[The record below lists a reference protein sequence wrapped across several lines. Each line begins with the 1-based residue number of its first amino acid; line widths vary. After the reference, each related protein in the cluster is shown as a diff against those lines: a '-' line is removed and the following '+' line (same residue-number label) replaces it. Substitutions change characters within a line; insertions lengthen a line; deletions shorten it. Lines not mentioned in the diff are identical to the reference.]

1 MGSQRSGLLRVDVVG
16 NRTTACQQ
24 PFSQCGLARGR
35 HKVNDMVSTM
45 SPSQVSVP
53 RTAIVPAAGLGTRF
67 LPATKT
73 VPKEL
78 LPVVDTPGIELVAA
92 EAAEAGA
99 ERLVIITSEGKDGVV
114 AHFVQDLVLEGTLE
128 ARGKVAMLAKVRR
141 APALI
146 KVESVVQAE
155 PLGLGH
161 AISCV
166 EPVLGADDDAVAVL
180 LPDDLVLPTG
190 VLETMSKVRAQFGGT
205 VLCAIEVTPEEISAY
220 GVFDVEAVPGADTDV
235 LKVNGMVEKPNQ
247 VDAPSLYAAA
257 GRYIL
262 DRAIFDALQRIQ
274 RGVGGEMQLTDA
286 IALLIKEG
294 HPVHVVVHR
303 GSRHDLG
310 NPGGYLKAAVDFAL
324 DRDDYGPE
332 LRRWLVT
339 RLGLAER

>member
-1 MGSQRSGLLRVDVVG
+1 MNS
-16 NRTTACQQ
+16 
-24 PFSQCGLARGR
+24 
-35 HKVNDMVSTM
+35 DMI
-45 SPSQVSVP
+45 PIP

-78 LPVVDTPGIELVAA
+78 LPVVDTPGIELVAE

-99 ERLVIITSEGKDGVV
+99 ERLVIVASEGKDGVV
-114 AHFVQDLVLEGTLE
+114 AHFVEDLVLEGTLE
-128 ARGKVAMLAKVRR
+128 ARGKKAMLEKVRR

-161 AISCV
+161 AVSCV
-166 EPVLGADDDAVAVL
+166 EPVLSADEDAVAVL

-190 VLETMSKVRAQFGGT
+190 VLETMAKVRAKRGGT
-205 VLCAIEVTPEEISAY
+205 VLCAIEVAPEEVSAY
-220 GVFDVEAVPGADTDV
+220 GVFDVEPVPDAVNPNV
-235 LKVNGMVEKPNQ
+235 LRVKGMVEKPKAAE
-247 VDAPSLYAAA
+247 APSRLAAA

-262 DRAIFDALQRIQ
+262 DRAIFDALRRVP
-274 RGVGGEMQLTDA
+274 RGAGGEIQLTDA
-286 IALLIKEG
+286 IALLIAEG

-324 DRDDYGPE
+324 DRDDYGPD
-332 LRRWLVT
+332 LRRWLVA
-339 RLGLAER
+339 RLGLTEQTEQ

>member
-1 MGSQRSGLLRVDVVG
+1 
-16 NRTTACQQ
+16 
-24 PFSQCGLARGR
+24 
-35 HKVNDMVSTM
+35 M
-45 SPSQVSVP
+45 SRPLVPIP

-99 ERLVIITSEGKDGVV
+99 ERLVIVTSEGKDGVV

-128 ARGKVAMLAKVRR
+128 ARGKQVMLEKVRR

-146 KVESVVQAE
+146 KVESVVQAK

-161 AISCV
+161 AIGCV
-166 EPVLGADDDAVAVL
+166 ESVLSPDEDAVAVL

-190 VLETMSKVRAQFGGT
+190 VLETMSKVRAKRGGS
-205 VLCAIEVTPEEISAY
+205 VLCAFEVPRDEISAY
-220 GVFDVEAVPGADTDV
+220 GVFDVETVPDAANPNV
-235 LKVNGMVEKPNQ
+235 LKVLGMVEKPKAD
-247 VDAPSLYAAA
+247 DAPSLYAAA

-262 DRAIFDALQRIQ
+262 DRAIFDALRRVQ
-274 RGVGGEMQLTDA
+274 RGVGGEIQITDA
-286 IALLIKEG
+286 IALLISEG

-303 GSRHDLG
+303 GARHDLG

-324 DRDDYGPE
+324 DRDDYGPD
-332 LRRWLVT
+332 LRRWLVA
-339 RLGLAER
+339 RLGLTRQ

>member
-1 MGSQRSGLLRVDVVG
+1 M
-16 NRTTACQQ
+16 NR
-24 PFSQCGLARGR
+24 PL
-35 HKVNDMVSTM
+35 V
-45 SPSQVSVP
+45 PIP
-53 RTAIVPAAGLGTRF
+53 RTAVVPAAGLGTRF

-99 ERLVIITSEGKDGVV
+99 ERLIIVTSEGKDGVV
-114 AHFVQDLVLEGTLE
+114 AHFVEDLVLEGTLE
-128 ARGKVAMLAKVRR
+128 ARGKQSMLEKVRR

-161 AISCV
+161 AVSCV
-166 EPVLGADDDAVAVL
+166 EKSLSDDEDAIAVL

-190 VLETMSKVRAQFGGT
+190 VLETMSKVRAKRGGT
-205 VLCAIEVTPEEISAY
+205 VLCAIEVEPDEISAY
-220 GVFDVEAVPGADTDV
+220 GVFDVETVADTNNPNV
-235 LKVNGMVEKPNQ
+235 LRVKGMVEKPKSE
-247 VDAPSLYAAA
+247 DAPSLYAAA
-257 GRYIL
+257 GRYVL
-262 DRAIFDALQRIQ
+262 DRAIFDALKRVP
-274 RGVGGEMQLTDA
+274 RGAGEIQLTDG
-286 IALLIKEG
+286 IALLIAEG

-324 DRDDYGPE
+324 KRDDYGPE
-332 LRRWLVT
+332 LRRWLVE
-339 RLGLAER
+339 RLGLIDC

>member
-1 MGSQRSGLLRVDVVG
+1 MSRPDEVPI
-16 NRTTACQQ
+16 
-24 PFSQCGLARGR
+24 PF
-35 HKVNDMVSTM
+35 
-45 SPSQVSVP
+45 
-53 RTAIVPAAGLGTRF
+53 TAIVPAAGLGTRF

-78 LPVVDTPGIELVAA
+78 LPVVDTPGIELVAE
-92 EAAEAGA
+92 EAAAAGA
-99 ERLVIITSEGKDGVV
+99 ERLVIVTSEGKDGVV

-128 ARGKVAMLAKVRR
+128 ARGKKAMLAKVRR

-161 AISCV
+161 AVSCV
-166 EPVLGADDDAVAVL
+166 EPVLAPDEDAVMVL

-190 VLETMSKVRAQFGGT
+190 VLETMSKVRAEHGGT

-220 GVFDVEAVPGADTDV
+220 GVFDVEPVDGPKFQDNPDV
-235 LKVNGMVEKPNQ
+235 LKVNGMVEKPKAG
-247 VDAPSLYAAA
+247 DAPSMYAAA
-257 GRYIL
+257 GRYVL
-262 DRAIFDALQRIQ
+262 DRAIFDALRRID
-274 RGVGGEMQLTDA
+274 RGAGGEVQLTDA

-324 DRDDYGPE
+324 DRDDYGPD
-332 LRRWLVT
+332 LRRWLVA
-339 RLGLAER
+339 RLGLTEQ

>member
-1 MGSQRSGLLRVDVVG
+1 MSRPAEVPI
-16 NRTTACQQ
+16 
-24 PFSQCGLARGR
+24 PF
-35 HKVNDMVSTM
+35 
-45 SPSQVSVP
+45 
-53 RTAIVPAAGLGTRF
+53 TAIVPAAGLGTRF

-78 LPVVDTPGIELVAA
+78 LPVVDTPGIELVAE
-92 EAAEAGA
+92 EAAAAGA
-99 ERLVIITSEGKDGVV
+99 ERLVIVTSEGKDGVV
-114 AHFVQDLVLEGTLE
+114 AHFVHDLVLEGTLE
-128 ARGKVAMLAKVRR
+128 ARGKQAMLAKVRR

-166 EPVLGADDDAVAVL
+166 EPVLTADEDAVMVL
-180 LPDDLVLPTG
+180 LPDDLVRPMG
-190 VLETMSKVRAQFGGT
+190 VLAVMATVRAEYGGS

-220 GVFDVEAVPGADTDV
+220 GVFDVEPVADGDNPDV
-235 LKVNGMVEKPNQ
+235 LKVNGMVEKPKTE
-247 VDAPSLYAAA
+247 DAPSLYAAA
-257 GRYIL
+257 GRYVL
-262 DRAIFDALQRIQ
+262 DRAIFDALRRID
-274 RGVGGEMQLTDA
+274 RGVGGEVQLTDA
-286 IALLIKEG
+286 IALLISEG

-332 LRRWLVT
+332 LRRWLVA
-339 RLGLAER
+339 RLGLSEQ

>member
-1 MGSQRSGLLRVDVVG
+1 M
-16 NRTTACQQ
+16 TTRALV
-24 PFSQCGLARGR
+24 PI
-35 HKVNDMVSTM
+35 
-45 SPSQVSVP
+45 P

-99 ERLVIITSEGKDGVV
+99 ERLVIVTSEGKDGVV
-114 AHFVQDLVLEGTLE
+114 AHFVEDLILEGTLE
-128 ARGKVAMLAKVRR
+128 ARGKHLMLEKVRR

-146 KVESVVQAE
+146 KVESVVQHE

-161 AISCV
+161 AVACV
-166 EPVLGADDDAVAVL
+166 EPVLLDDEDAVAVL

-190 VLETMSKVRAQFGGT
+190 VLETMSKVRAKRGGS
-205 VLCAIEVTPEEISAY
+205 VLCAIEVTREEISAY
-220 GVFDVEAVPGADTDV
+220 GVFDVEVVPDATNPNV
-235 LKVNGMVEKPNQ
+235 LRVKGMVEKPKAE
-247 VDAPSLYAAA
+247 DAPSLYAAA
-257 GRYIL
+257 GRYVL
-262 DRAIFDALQRIQ
+262 DRAIFDALRRVQ
-274 RGVGGEMQLTDA
+274 RGVGGEIQLTDA
-286 IALLIKEG
+286 IALLIEEG

-324 DRDDYGPE
+324 ERDDYGPA
-332 LRRWLVT
+332 LRRWLVE
-339 RLGLAER
+339 RLGLSAN